1 MVDICNW
8 GYLAGVI
15 PGSDIRRYPTADEL
29 KLSCGGKSKDY
40 ITELKYKILA
50 FATSTNLADNTKERL
65 GQYIVALNS
74 LYPPKKYGG
83 GNKNKG
89 TKKAPKPKRQ
99 TRKKMNRI
107 SLGGNVYS
115 KNEFLRVMHQQHADK
130 IYWRMKGDKIIP
142 PGKIKKADLE
152 GWMTFSGAHFI

>member
-1 MVDICNW
+1 MNDTEWVNFLHANRFYNEYHNGTKSERIIINEYCSKPH
-8 GYLAGVI
+8 A
-15 PGSDIRRYPTADEL
+15 PPPTAHNLQKAIKTCDEERKRKFPWL
-29 KLSCGGKSKDY
+29 CTGGGKP
-40 ITELKYKILA
+40 
-50 FATSTNLADNTKERL
+50 R
-65 GQYIVALNS
+65 
-74 LYPPKKYGG
+74 
-83 GNKNKG
+83 

-99 TRKKMNRI
+99 TRKKMNRV

-115 KNEFLRVMHQQHADK
+115 KNEFLRIMHQQHADK